1 MFSQIVFFNTSGRPG
16 SEAPLFKR
24 RSEVVKRTSK
34 PRKRG
39 EDPPAYEQNTG
50 GRRPGGIGSH
60 TLGKAG
66 LFFKQAPLKTLEN
79 RIGRAVDLVWK
90 RHQVVWTAR
99 MR

>member
-1 MFSQIVFFNTSGRPG
+1 VFPQIVFFNASGGPG
-16 SEAPLFKR
+16 AEAPLFKR
-24 RSEVVKRTSK
+24 RSEVVKRTPK

-39 EDPPAYEQNTG
+39 EDSSANEQNSR

-79 RIGRAVDLVWK
+79 RIGRAVIWCGKDIK
-90 RHQVVWTAR
+90 
-99 MR
+99 